1 MLLATT
7 KGPPGGEVREPRYAN
22 TEVNRYDEYLSIR
35 DAKVRLG
42 PVQSLLFACWSGGPV
57 KVQMWIKYGLIF
69 ERVVATWRVLKS
81 HAYERMARAVRFKYF
96 DPRQTLMD

>member
-7 KGPPGGEVREPRYAN
+7 KGPPCGEVREPRYAN

-42 PVQSLLFACWSGGPV
+42 PVQSLLFACWRPGKSANV
-57 KVQMWIKYGLIF
+57 DKYGLIF

>member
-1 MLLATT
+1 MMKYANPDMRTQKSTGMMNIYQYATT
-7 KGPPGGEVREPRYAN
+7 
-22 TEVNRYDEYLSIR
+22 
-35 DAKVRLG
+35 KVRLG
-42 PVQSLLFACWSGGPV
+42 PVQSLLFACWRPGKSANV
-57 KVQMWIKYGLIF
+57 DKYGLIF